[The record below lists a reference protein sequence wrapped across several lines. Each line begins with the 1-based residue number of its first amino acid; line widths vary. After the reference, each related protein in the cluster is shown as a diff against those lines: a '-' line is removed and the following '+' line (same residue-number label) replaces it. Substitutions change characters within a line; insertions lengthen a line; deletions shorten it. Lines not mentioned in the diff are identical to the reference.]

1 MRLLSAMSS
10 SSVAIRDTVKRVLGR
25 GCNIAAVRLTRG
37 YAIKIRDAQKRAEAG
52 QLFKELPRKK

>member
-1 MRLLSAMSS
+1 MSS